1 MRGSNILKEMK
12 EETFTYKDGKLVNE
26 YGQSVMMEWE
36 TPLME
41 KVANIITSNGGDILN
56 IGFGMGIVDSFIQKH
71 KPKSHTIIE
80 YHPDVINYIKQ
91 SKWDERAN
99 FIFSKWQ
106 EQIGKIGQF
115 DGIYLDTWNDYTIP
129 HINEFLDKHLK
140 LGGTYCM
147 WYNEFEFDR
156 IRKDLPSNY
165 VVRYEYLIN
174 DNLIP
179 SAKEQYEKSGYYIDP
194 NSEKITI
201 PIITK
206 IK

>member
-1 MRGSNILKEMK
+1 MK

-71 KPKSHTIIE
+71 NPKSHTIIE
-80 YHPDVINYIKQ
+80 YHPDVINYIKE
-91 SKWDERAN
+91 SKWDERAT

-106 EQIGKIGQF
+106 EQIDKIGQF
-115 DGIYLDTWNDYTIP
+115 DGIYLDTWNDFRIP
-129 HINEFLDKHLK
+129 HINDLLESCLKPGGVFL
-140 LGGTYCM
+140 M
-147 WYNEFEFDR
+147 WYNEAEFNV
-156 IRKDLPSNY
+156 IKKNLPQNY
-165 VVRYEYLIN
+165 KISYDYLLN
-174 DNLIP
+174 DGLIP
-179 SAKEQYEKSGYYIDP
+179 DSKEQYENGGYYVDP